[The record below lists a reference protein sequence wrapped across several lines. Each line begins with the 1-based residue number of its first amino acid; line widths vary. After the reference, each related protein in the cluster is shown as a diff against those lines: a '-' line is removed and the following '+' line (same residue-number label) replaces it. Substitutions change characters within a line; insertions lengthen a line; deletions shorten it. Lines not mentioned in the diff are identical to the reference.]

1 MTTTT
6 VNRCPRCQSANTIV
20 PSYDEP
26 RCLCCG
32 WANYTLPPIATT
44 TGTPQERRRATR
56 RGFPIHYQGDHR
68 NLAHL
73 KVFVEPDKNAQYY
86 QIRCP
91 FDGEVVGRAHGGGYV
106 GRDGETRGGGYTCS
120 ESHLIYVLRD
130 HTNAPISWS

>member
-6 VNRCPRCQSANTIV
+6 LSNLTCPRCQADAMM
-20 PSYDEP
+20 PALEEP
-26 RCLCCG
+26 LCLSCG
-32 WANYTLPPIATT
+32 FQDYSPATT
-44 TGTPQERRRATR
+44 ARVTPQERRRAKR
-56 RGFPIHYQGDHR
+56 RGYRIRYTGDHR

-73 KVFVEPDKNAQYY
+73 TVFVEPDKNAQYY

-91 FDGEVVGRAHGGGYV
+91 FDGHPVGRAHGGGYV

-120 ESHLIYVLRD
+120 EQHLIYVLRD

>member
-6 VNRCPRCQSANTIV
+6 LSNLTCPRCQADAMM
-20 PSYDEP
+20 PALEEP
-26 RCLCCG
+26 LCLSCG
-32 WANYTLPPIATT
+32 FQDYSPATT
-44 TGTPQERRRATR
+44 ARVTPQERRRR
-56 RGFPIHYQGDHR
+56 MKRGYQIHYTGDHR

-73 KVFVEPDKNAQYY
+73 KVFVEPDRESRYY
-86 QIRCP
+86 GIRCP
-91 FDGEVVGRAHGGGYV
+91 FDGHPVGRAHGGGYV